1 MSDLAIADSPQTKPE
16 ANNSRPG
23 RSALTTFDYFL
34 FFVTVLAWSGSWYA
48 LKLQVGLV
56 PVQVSLF
63 WRYVLAALIMMAWV
77 VITRAPMRFSLVDHT
92 KFLLMGALMFC
103 INFALFYNA
112 SIYLASGLLSVV
124 FSLASIFNIIIAVLF
139 LGLKPGVNV
148 IVGALLGFIG
158 IGMMFWPV
166 VASQS
171 FDVAAFFGL
180 GLCIAGTLC
189 FCTGNLI
196 SATLQNSKV
205 PVVSASAWG
214 MTYGAGLSAL
224 IAFAQGH
231 EFMIDWSPSY
241 IGSLIFLAIVSS
253 VIAFAAYLTLLGR
266 IGADRAG
273 YATVLFPVIALLIS
287 TIMED
292 YRMTLLAV
300 AGLAMVL
307 LGNVFVLGKKRKH

>member
-1 MSDLAIADSPQTKPE
+1 MSEITAPNSPNLRPKTNTSKLERIALSP
-16 ANNSRPG
+16 
-23 RSALTTFDYFL
+23 FDYFL

-63 WRYVLAALIMMAWV
+63 WRYALAAMIMMVWV
-77 VITRAPMRFSLVDHT
+77 VVTRAPMRFSLVAHT

-124 FSLASIFNIIIAVLF
+124 FSLASIFNIIIAILF

-148 IVGALLGFIG
+148 IIGALLGFIG

-171 FDVAAFFGL
+171 FDTAAFFGL
-180 GLCIAGTLC
+180 GLCIAGTLS

-196 SATLQNSKV
+196 SATLQKSKV

-214 MTYGAGLSAL
+214 MTYGAGLGAL

-231 EFMIDWSPSY
+231 EFIIDWSPSY
-241 IGSLIFLAIVSS
+241 IGSLVFLAIVSS

-292 YRMTLLAV
+292 YRMSLLAI

-307 LGNVFVLGKKRKH
+307 LGNVFVLGKKRKT

>member
-1 MSDLAIADSPQTKPE
+1 MSEIAAS
-16 ANNSRPG
+16 NSSTPNLERA
-23 RSALTTFDYFL
+23 ALTPLDYML
-34 FFVTVLAWSGSWYA
+34 FFITVLAWSGSWYA
-48 LKLQVGLV
+48 LKLQVGQV

-63 WRYVLAALIMMAWV
+63 WRYVLAAFIMMVWV
-77 VITRAPMRFSLVDHT
+77 VVTQAPMRFSLLAHA
-92 KFLLMGALMFC
+92 KFFLMGGLMFC

-139 LGLKPGVNV
+139 LGLKPGSNV
-148 IVGALLGFIG
+148 IIGALLGFIG

-171 FDVAAFFGL
+171 FDTAAFFGL
-180 GLCIAGTLC
+180 GLCVAGTLS

-196 SATLQNSKV
+196 SANLQKSKISV
-205 PVVSASAWG
+205 ISASAWG

-224 IAFAQGH
+224 FAFAQGH
-231 EFMIDWSPSY
+231 EFSIDWSPTY
-241 IGSLIFLAIVSS
+241 IGSLVFLAIVSS

-287 TIMED
+287 AIMED
-292 YRMTLLAV
+292 YRMSLLAII
-300 AGLAMVL
+300 GLAMVL
-307 LGNVFVLGKKRKH
+307 LGNVFVLGKKRKP

>member
-1 MSDLAIADSPQTKPE
+1 MPETAIANSPKTKPE
-16 ANNSRPG
+16 ANNSRQG
-23 RSALTTFDYFL
+23 RSSLTIFDYFL
-34 FFVTVLAWSGSWYA
+34 FIITVLAWSGSWYA
-48 LKLQVGLV
+48 LKLQVGQV

-63 WRYVLAALIMMAWV
+63 WRYALAALIMMVWV
-77 VITRAPMRFSLVDHT
+77 VATRAPMRFSIAAHI

-124 FSLASIFNIIIAVLF
+124 FSLASIFNIIIAALF
-139 LGLKPGVNV
+139 LGLKPGLNV
-148 IVGALLGFIG
+148 IIGALLGFIG

-171 FDVAAFFGL
+171 FDTAALFGL

-189 FCTGNLI
+189 FCIGNLI
-196 SATLQNSKV
+196 SATLQKEKIS
-205 PVVSASAWG
+205 VVSASAWG

-231 EFMIDWSPSY
+231 EFVIDWSPSY
-241 IGSLIFLAIVSS
+241 IGSLIFLAVVSS

-292 YRMTLLAV
+292 YRMTMLAV

-307 LGNVFVLGKKRKH
+307 LGNVFVLGKKRKL